1 MILISL
7 NEPSVTLQVY
17 ALEQDGSDKLDVSSG
32 TVRVYYV
39 AAGSEVELLV
49 STPLVQVGA
58 TNVWRYEW
66 SPVSFPTGEYIAE
79 FSLVDVYGSST
90 TIGEDVVVRDLDGL
104 AKQSTLLLVQADLE
118 IVKQVEAGRWKI
130 ENNQMTFYDDD
141 NVTPLLVFNLY
152 DQAGLPSMEDVFE
165 RREP

>member
-90 TIGEDVVVRDLDGL
+90 TIGEDVVVRDLGEAVYVVVGAGGSGDC
-104 AKQSTLLLVQADLE
+104 K
-118 IVKQVEAGRWKI
+118 AGRGRPL
-130 ENNQMTFYDDD
+130 EDREQPDD
-141 NVTPLLVFNLY
+141 VL
-152 DQAGLPSMEDVFE
+152 
-165 RREP
+165 RR